1 MKLFANESVDI
12 KFSTEK
18 FVDYYNS
25 SNVIAE
31 EALSDYLYKIK
42 DSFATLFKKLSGSV
56 NDKAVLD
63 ITSTK
68 FETLHKI
75 KRLKFV
81 NVKDYMV
88 SKPENFKGKYIDYT
102 LDLVN
107 VSGVIVGDVEATLN
121 NLKLAIASFI
131 NEFSESKVSS
141 LYGAVYFKKTEK
153 LIEQNKREISKYFP
167 IANGSTKAYV
177 GDLLKTLNDIEALY
191 KNIEVLDSTLN
202 TTKISYIS
210 KLTNECADLVDS
222 LIEQNTR
229 SNVLAK
235 NDTAKKELINAIH
248 ISAREVELLN
258 YLYSNAI
265 IFYSSFK
272 NLTDE
277 LNKIPYSE

>member
-42 DSFATLFKKLSGSV
+42 DSFANVFKKLSGSV

-81 NVKDYMV
+81 NVKDYMT

-107 VSGVIVGDVEATLN
+107 VSGVIVGDVEAALN

-131 NEFSESKVSS
+131 NEFSENKVST
-141 LYGAVYFKKTEK
+141 LYGSIYFKKTEK
-153 LIEQNKREISKYFP
+153 IIEQNKREISKYFP

-191 KNIEVLDSTLN
+191 KNIEILDSTLN
-202 TTKISYIS
+202 TTKIAYIS
-210 KLTNECADLVDS
+210 KLTNECAELVDS

-229 SNVLAK
+229 SNILAK

-248 ISAREVELLN
+248 TTAREVELLN

-265 IFYSSFK
+265 IFYGSFK

-277 LNKIPYSE
+277 LNRIADSE